1 MERRSFFRNL
11 GISTLLAGSFGL
23 SRTAQASPSKA
34 YAGKNLAEKRLKE
47 LGITLPEAPKAMA
60 AYVPFRIVGNMLYV
74 AGQGPIHS
82 EAHPGIGKVGLDL
95 NDEQAYQA
103 ARTTAYNILAQ
114 VKKACDGDLDR
125 VVQCVQIQGIV
136 NCVDGYKN
144 SPRVING
151 ASELLRD
158 VFGERGLGARAAI
171 GTNSL
176 PMNIACEVLS
186 IFEIRT

>member
-1 MERRSFFRNL
+1 MKRRSFFSAL
-11 GISTLLAGSFGL
+11 GASAFLAGSFGL
-23 SRTAQASPSKA
+23 ARSAKA
-34 YAGKNLAEKRLKE
+34 ETSSGQAEKRLKE
-47 LGITLPEAPKAMA
+47 LAIILPRAPKAIA

-74 AGQGPIHS
+74 AGQGPIDS
-82 EAHPGIGKVGLDL
+82 REHPAFGKVGKDL
-95 NDEQAYQA
+95 TEEQGYQA

-125 VVQCVQIQGIV
+125 VVQCVQIQGMV
-136 NCVDGYKN
+136 NCVDGFEN

-158 VFGERGLGARAAI
+158 VFGERGLAARAAI

-186 IFEIRT
+186 IFEIKV